1 MERKIRQFLE
11 EREEENLLRGLA
23 EVFPGKE
30 ARIRVEGR
38 EFINFSSNDYLGLSK
53 HPLLAEA
60 AKEALEMGVG
70 SGASRLMTG
79 STNIH
84 HELEEKVAH
93 FKEKPAALV
102 FNSGYQANIGI
113 ISALCGKDDVVFFD
127 KLSHASIVDGVR
139 LSGAAFFRFRHNDTD
154 HLESLLRKERENYH
168 SAMIITETVFSM
180 DGDIAPVEEI
190 VRLKKEHEC
199 LLMLDEAH
207 ATGIFGEKGAGLTEE
222 TGTAEDVDI
231 IMGTFSKALG
241 SFGAYAATSAEV
253 RDFLVNACRSFIY
266 STALPPSVI
275 AANIA
280 VLDIAQHES
289 YRRQTLLLNADHL
302 RSKLKEEGFDVK
314 GNSQIVPVIL
324 GGNEQAVRASE
335 SLKEKGYWVMPVK
348 PPTVPKGEARLRIS
362 LTFNH
367 KRVDINNFI
376 DDIKTIK
383 GE

>member
-1 MERKIRQFLE
+1 
-11 EREEENLLRGLA
+11 
-23 EVFPGKE
+23 
-30 ARIRVEGR
+30 
-38 EFINFSSNDYLGLSK
+38 
-53 HPLLAEA
+53 
-60 AKEALEMGVG
+60 
-70 SGASRLMTG
+70 
-79 STNIH
+79 
-84 HELEEKVAH
+84 
-93 FKEKPAALV
+93 
-102 FNSGYQANIGI
+102 
-113 ISALCGKDDVVFFD
+113 
-127 KLSHASIVDGVR
+127 
-139 LSGAAFFRFRHNDTD
+139 
-154 HLESLLRKERENYH
+154 
-168 SAMIITETVFSM
+168 MIITETVFSM
-180 DGDIAPVEEI
+180 DGDIAPIKEI

-241 SFGAYAATSAEV
+241 SFGAYAATSTEV
-253 RDFLVNACRSFIY
+253 RNFLVNACRGFIY

-275 AANIA
+275 AVNIA
-280 VLDIAQHES
+280 ALDIVRTES

-302 RSKLKEEGFDVK
+302 RLKLKEEGFDVK

-367 KRVDINNFI
+367 KRVDINTFLEDMKI
-376 DDIKTIK
+376 IK

>member
-289 YRRQTLLLNADHL
+289 YRRRTLLLNADHL